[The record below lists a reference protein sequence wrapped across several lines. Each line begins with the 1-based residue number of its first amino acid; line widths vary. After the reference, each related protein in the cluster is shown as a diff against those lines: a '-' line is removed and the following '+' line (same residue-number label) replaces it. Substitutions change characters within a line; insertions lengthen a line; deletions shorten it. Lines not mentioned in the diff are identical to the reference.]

1 MTAAAHSTTHQSMN
15 HQATWSDLK
24 VVIFDKD
31 GTLVDDNNTW
41 APALVDLVHML
52 TEIEPEAR
60 QACAAAVGIDLERN
74 MLIPGSPATFAS
86 NAQIAE
92 AAASTLSTSRGLPN
106 LIEEVE
112 HFLTSAVPANVVA
125 VDGAHEVLATLHNR
139 GIRLAMATN
148 DGEDSTL
155 HQIEHLGWV
164 PYFDFIS
171 GYDSGWGPK
180 PDPGM
185 LSACVKHFGVAA
197 GETIMV
203 GDTFADIEAGKAAGI
218 STVMIDAALRNEPGA
233 DYVVSTVAEVIG
245 LLEQGEIKVR

>member
-1 MTAAAHSTTHQSMN
+1 MTATKHPATEPTATATAA
-15 HQATWSDLK
+15 WPGLK

-31 GTLVDDNNTW
+31 GTLVDDNSTW

-52 TEIEPEAR
+52 TECEPDAR
-60 QACAAAVGIDLERN
+60 RACAAAVGIDLDTN
-74 MLIPGSPATFAS
+74 TLIPGSPATYAS

-92 AAASTLSTSRGLPN
+92 AAASTLSITRGLPT

-125 VDGAHEVLATLHNR
+125 IDGARDVLDRLR
-139 GIRLAMATN
+139 SEGVRLALATN

-155 HQIEHLGWV
+155 RQIEHLGWV
-164 PYFDFIS
+164 EYFDFIS

-185 LSACVKHFGVAA
+185 LTACLDYFDAEPHEVLM
-197 GETIMV
+197 I
-203 GDTFADIEAGKAAGI
+203 GDTFADIEAAQAAAI
-218 STVMIDAALRNEPGA
+218 PCVLVDQTLQNAPGA
-233 DYVVSTVAEVIG
+233 DQVVTSIG
-245 LLEQGEIKVR
+245 GLVDLLNETEFTA